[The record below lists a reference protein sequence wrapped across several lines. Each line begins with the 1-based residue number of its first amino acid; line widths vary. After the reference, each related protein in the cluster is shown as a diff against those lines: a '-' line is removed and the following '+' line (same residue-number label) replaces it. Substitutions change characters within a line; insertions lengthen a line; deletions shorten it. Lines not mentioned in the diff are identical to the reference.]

1 MYVNGGRRII
11 PSSVKI
17 DGTMIL
23 LLQLPSDDDDDDTLS
38 NADWMQSFVVVM
50 LSSSSMFIFAIF
62 CHYHHIQ
69 MKIKEEGSCSR
80 DGETSSLERPTTSSS
95 T

>member
-23 LLQLPSDDDDDDTLS
+23 LLQLPSDDDDDTLS
-38 NADWMQSFVVVM
+38 NADWMQSFVVAM

-62 CHYHHIQ
+62 CHLPPHSNENQ
-69 MKIKEEGSCSR
+69 
-80 DGETSSLERPTTSSS
+80 
-95 T
+95 

>member
-23 LLQLPSDDDDDDTLS
+23 LLQLPSDDDDDTLS

-62 CHYHHIQ
+62 L
-69 MKIKEEGSCSR
+69 
-80 DGETSSLERPTTSSS
+80 SLPPHPNENQRRR
-95 T
+95 

>member
-1 MYVNGGRRII
+1 MYANGGRRII

-23 LLQLPSDDDDDDTLS
+23 LLQLLSSDDDTLS